1 MSLTQLPSIPPSP
14 PAPVRVRSNR
24 RVWLIVGAVVVLAL
38 LAAGAAVLWLGG
50 ADSGDAKAV
59 YTVQRGPLTINVSL
73 DGEIRSRDPAVINCE
88 VEGRTTILELVDEGA
103 EVAAGDVLVVLDSS
117 QLEQNK
123 IQQQIRVNNNE
134 ATFVRAREDLA
145 VTKSQGE
152 SDVAKAELDHRF
164 ALLDL
169 AKYVEGEY
177 PDKLQQAEADIALAK
192 EELERAKDI
201 LEWSRKLAEEGY
213 VTDSDLQADELA
225 VKRNEIGLQRAESA
239 LHLLQEYTHQ
249 RDLEQRQSDVQ
260 QAQRALER
268 ARRKA
273 AANDL
278 QAEADLQAKESELE
292 QQQAALL
299 NIEDQLERCV
309 ITAPV
314 AGRVV
319 YSTSVSG
326 RWYVDSPIQEGREVR
341 EMEPIIYLPTGA
353 SMMAQIYVPESS
365 LKKVTAEMPVRV
377 MVDALPDQVF
387 PGTIHTISAIPD
399 SRRAWMNPGMK
410 EYEAEVYVDGGSAD
424 LRSGMNCRIDII
436 IDHYDDAIYAPVQ
449 CVVRVDGEPVVY
461 VQTSDGIE
469 RRPVETGLDNNRMVH
484 ILSGLAEG
492 EKVLLA
498 PPLDESTKPD
508 AGGELPGAETP
519 DEPTTQPADEPT
531 TQPAP
536 SDAEGPANDEPTT
549 QPAPSDVEGPAEE
562 EPTTQPAPS
571 DAEGP
576 ATGNLTAPA
585 GRPGGGRGRGHG
597 AGGH

>member
-1 MSLTQLPSIPPSP
+1 
-14 PAPVRVRSNR
+14 VRVRSNR

-38 LAAGAAVLWLGG
+38 LAAGAAVIWLGG
-50 ADSGDAKAV
+50 DDSDDARAV

-88 VEGRTTILELVDEGA
+88 VEGRTTILELVDEGVK
-103 EVAAGDVLVVLDSS
+103 VAAGDVLVVLDSS

-134 ATFVRAREDLA
+134 ATFIRAREDLA
-145 VTKSQGE
+145 VTASQGE

-169 AKYVEGEY
+169 EKYVEGEY

-192 EELERAKDI
+192 EELERAKDA

-249 RDLEQRQSDVQ
+249 RDLEQRQSDVR
-260 QAQRALER
+260 QAERALER

-273 AANDL
+273 AANNL

-292 QQQAALL
+292 QQRAALL
-299 NIEDQLERCV
+299 NIEAQLERCV

-341 EMEPIIYLPTGA
+341 EMEPIIYLPTST
-353 SMMAQIYVPESS
+353 SMMAQVYVPESN
-365 LKKVTAEMPVRV
+365 LKKVTPEMPVRV
-377 MVDALPDQVF
+377 MIDALPNQVF
-387 PGTIHTISAIPD
+387 AGTVHTISAIPD
-399 SRRAWMNPGMK
+399 SRRAWLNPGMK

-436 IDHYDDAIYAPVQ
+436 IDHYDDAVYVPVQ

-461 VQTSDGIE
+461 VQTSDGQE
-469 RRPVETGLDNNRMVH
+469 RRPVEAGLDNNRMVH
-484 ILSGLAEG
+484 IISGLDEG

-508 AGGELPGAETP
+508 DSGELPGAPASEP
-519 DEPTTQPADEPT
+519 VDEPADEPT
-531 TQPAP
+531 TQPA
-536 SDAEGPANDEPTT
+536 DAEATTQPADDEPTT
-549 QPAPSDVEGPAEE
+549 QPATG
-562 EPTTQPAPS
+562 T
-571 DAEGP
+571 
-576 ATGNLTAPA
+576 ATLPA
-585 GRPGGGRGRGHG
+585 GRPGGRRRHG